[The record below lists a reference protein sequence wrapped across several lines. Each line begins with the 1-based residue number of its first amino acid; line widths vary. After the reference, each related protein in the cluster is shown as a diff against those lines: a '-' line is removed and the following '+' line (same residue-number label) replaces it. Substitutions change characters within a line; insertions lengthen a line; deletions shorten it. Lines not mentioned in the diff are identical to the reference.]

1 MGGYAQ
7 KWLTPFR
14 SYGTLKWAA
23 LINDLM
29 NRTDWLNDFCN
40 GLTTSLLCIFDIC
53 WVFTAV
59 VLVGNVL
66 FVVPTGKVLELG
78 FPECFLIRAW
88 LSVDGFFPFKKIW
101 ETTKNLGTHPA
112 WLLNPTISKFWHSSY
127 MVITLYNLKILLSV
141 LLLSHPTISNFY
153 QPANLNLLGVSNPT

>member
-1 MGGYAQ
+1 MR
-7 KWLTPFR
+7 PFR
-14 SYGTLKWAA
+14 SYWTLKSGAVTY
-23 LINDLM
+23 DLM
-29 NRTDWLNDFCN
+29 NQPDWLNDFCT

-53 WVFTAV
+53 WVSTAV
-59 VLVGNVL
+59 VLVKNDVL

-141 LLLSHPTISNFY
+141 LLFSHPTISNFY
-153 QPANLNLLGVSNPT
+153 QPASLNLLGVSNPT